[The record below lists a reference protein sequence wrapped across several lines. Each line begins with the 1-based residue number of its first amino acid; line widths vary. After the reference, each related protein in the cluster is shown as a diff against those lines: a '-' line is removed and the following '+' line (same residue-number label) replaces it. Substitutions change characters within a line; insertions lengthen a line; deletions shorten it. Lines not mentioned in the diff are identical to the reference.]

1 MDGKHVVIQAPKKE
15 GSVYFNYKGTH
26 SIVLLALIGPNYEII
41 YFDVGCN
48 GRISDGGVYNNC
60 ALSKCLQQNT
70 LHFPSPRSLPGRT
83 IPTPY
88 VIVADDAFA
97 LKKYIMKPFPFKSL
111 PVQHRVFNYR
121 LSRARNVV
129 ENFFGQIAARFRILH
144 KPILVSPD
152 KTRKIV
158 KAICALHNCLLSRNA
173 QYMSSMTT
181 IDSPVSNNQEECR
194 TEGIPESNMLPLE
207 PHNSRS
213 QAQEPK
219 SVRNEF
225 AEYFTSPE
233 GEMEWQYRHI

>member
-48 GRISDGGVYNNC
+48 GRISDGGVYNNSE
-60 ALSKCLQQNT
+60 LSKCLEQNT
-70 LHFPSPRSLPGRT
+70 LHLPSPRSLPGRA
-83 IPTPY
+83 ISTPY

-97 LKKYIMKPFPFKSL
+97 LKKYIMKPFPFKSQ
-111 PVQHRVFNYR
+111 PVQNRVFNYR

-129 ENFFGQIAARFRILH
+129 ENFFGQIATRFRILR
-144 KPILVSPD
+144 KPILLSPE

-158 KAICALHNCLLSRNA
+158 KAICALHNCLLSRNS
-173 QYMSSMTT
+173 QYASSMTS
-181 IDSPVSNNQEECR
+181 DSPVSDNQGECR
-194 TEGIPESNMLPLE
+194 TEEIPERNMLPLE

-219 SVRNEF
+219 NVRNEF
-225 AEYFTSPE
+225 AEYFISPE
-233 GEMEWQYRHI
+233 GEVEWQYRHI